1 MKEHCFTSTSGS
13 REWIPEA
20 GDKQED
26 FYNTPTLQIVSNA
39 YMEGVLRQR
48 QTVSPRREIYD
59 SIQLEFTGESYIER
73 TVGGTGD
80 ALPVFCRELIVLV

>member
-1 MKEHCFTSTSGS
+1 
-13 REWIPEA
+13 
-20 GDKQED
+20 
-26 FYNTPTLQIVSNA
+26 
-39 YMEGVLRQR
+39 MEGVLRQR